1 MNIVGGSECIII
13 CNFDGKEVLAEKIM
27 DFCVASEIKSGYFQ
41 SCAACNYKICAL
53 FSVKLFWKFVL
64 FLCFLAVISEV
75 YHPEEIALARLSEAF
90 GPSSPAKF
98 IDFANSASQ
107 TTNSILITFGVTLL
121 AAILLW
127 TNTRHLQEK
136 TLTNKLL
143 CGTIC
148 RVKNVCVMV
157 QQLRFLKQKILFRKN
172 EKKTSEKFW
181 AHKFYKKPLTI
192 LIHHPLSI
200 IIPSP

>member
-1 MNIVGGSECIII
+1 MCLIFCET
-13 CNFDGKEVLAEKIM
+13 VLKFFFSI
-27 DFCVASEIKSGYFQ
+27 SYF
-41 SCAACNYKICAL
+41 S
-53 FSVKLFWKFVL
+53 
-64 FLCFLAVISEV
+64 AVISEV

-172 EKKTSEKFW
+172 EKKLRKNFGHTNFTKNR
-181 AHKFYKKPLTI
+181 
-192 LIHHPLSI
+192 
-200 IIPSP
+200 

>member
-53 FSVKLFWKFVL
+53 FSVKPFLKFVL
-64 FLCFLAVISEV
+64 FFLLFLAVISEV

-107 TTNSILITFGVTLL
+107 TTNSILITFGFTLL
-121 AAILLW
+121 AAILL
-127 TNTRHLQEK
+127 
-136 TLTNKLL
+136 
-143 CGTIC
+143 
-148 RVKNVCVMV
+148 
-157 QQLRFLKQKILFRKN
+157 
-172 EKKTSEKFW
+172 
-181 AHKFYKKPLTI
+181 
-192 LIHHPLSI
+192 
-200 IIPSP
+200 